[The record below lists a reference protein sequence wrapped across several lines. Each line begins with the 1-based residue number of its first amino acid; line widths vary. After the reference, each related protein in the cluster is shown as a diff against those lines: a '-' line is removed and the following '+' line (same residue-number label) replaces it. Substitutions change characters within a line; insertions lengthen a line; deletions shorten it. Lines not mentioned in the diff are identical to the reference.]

1 MLKYN
6 PEINRRFPGKI
17 MTPKNKFGN
26 ESPMQNFYRS
36 YVTLRSIPRS
46 AAAMPAGKAA
56 LGLALPVFQLRC
68 PDIEPINASTVGS
81 MVLTITSTPAAVGC
95 MPSAWLSR

>member
-1 MLKYN
+1 MLKYD

-17 MTPKNKFGN
+17 MASKNKFGN

-36 YVTLRSIPRS
+36 YVTLRSIQRPPS
-46 AAAMPAGKAA
+46 TEPTGKAA

-68 PDIEPINASTVGS
+68 PDIELTNASTVGS
-81 MVLTITSTPAAVGC
+81 MLLTITATPAGPY
-95 MPSAWLSR
+95 PSYRTSS